1 MPTPMTMLR
10 SLSWSW
16 LAALL
21 FLGQVLRSQSDGLVE
36 LTAKLSP
43 ATAAPGEPVTLVLTA
58 KVDEQYHA
66 YGTKEP
72 TNIPVNLDPE
82 KLVLRGLQRVGAA
95 KVPPGDKQ
103 VIFGI
108 ETFSLPHQF
117 EVTQELRV
125 PADAKPGDLVLSG
138 ELDYQ
143 LCDENSC
150 LPPSSVTFQVKF
162 VVAAAAVAAAAPAAT
177 QDPKVVPGAP
187 KIELKPG
194 LRLVPDAKLV
204 VESRVVPSPARAGE
218 SVELVLKVVVD
229 PKYHAYGTKETI
241 NLPVRLEAEKLD
253 TGGLVRQG
261 DAEVPP
267 GRLKQAF
274 GIDSYPLPQE
284 FEVRQRLQV
293 PEGQQP
299 GKVVVKAVLDYQ
311 LCDENSCDLPAT
323 ANVRAELVVE
333 AGAARAEY
341 QRGAAAAT
349 AAAGEPPSASARDGY
364 FGEGWLAFFLSCVGG
379 GLFAL
384 VMPCTYPMIPITF
397 SFFTKQADAR
407 GGKVLSLALLYGAG
421 IVGMFALIGALAGV
435 LGEYIVPFAAH
446 WITNFIIGTAFVV
459 FGLSLLGLFTLQ
471 PPAFLMQAAGK
482 GRAVGGLVGVLLM
495 GATLVISSFTCTAP
509 VVGLLLLPAVASG
522 DPTLP
527 TVGMAIFGLTMALPF
542 VFLSLLPGKVKALP
556 RSGEWMN
563 TLKVSLGVVELA
575 AALKFF
581 SNAEYAEGLKIL
593 PREIFFAI
601 WILLFVGLAVYLF
614 GWWPRAVATSGRRLG
629 GVASVLFAGYCA
641 YGALGYPLDF
651 AMTAMAPPYSLRDKS
666 DSIVIDEAGHPRADD
681 DYNAAFEHA
690 RSSNK
695 LLLVNLT
702 GFTCNNCRMVERGIL
717 PSEAIAP
724 ILREH
729 FVEAR
734 LHMDNPKAI
743 PEQRWL
749 VQQAKRQELVD
760 GSQTT
765 PTYVTVDPKSGKR
778 LVVHVL
784 SGGPT
789 AWEAGYLA
797 FLQESLQLA
806 GRK

>member
-1 MPTPMTMLR
+1 MNTLR

-21 FLGQVLRSQSDGLVE
+21 LLGSVLRSQSDGLVE

-43 ATAAPGEPVTLVLTA
+43 VSAAPGERVTLVLAA

-72 TNIPVNLDPE
+72 TNIPVTLDPA
-82 KLVLRGLQRVGAA
+82 KLVLRGLQRVGDA
-95 KVPPGDKQ
+95 KVPPGDKK

-108 ETFSLPHQF
+108 ETFPLPHRF
-117 EVTQELRV
+117 EVTQELLV
-125 PADAKPGDLVLSG
+125 PADAKPGELVLSG

-150 LPPSSVTFQVKF
+150 LPPSSVTFQVKLM
-162 VVAAAAVAAAAPAAT
+162 VAAPAAAPAAPAAT
-177 QDPKVVPGAP
+177 QDPKVAPGMP
-187 KIELKPG
+187 KLELKPG
-194 LRLVPDAKLV
+194 LRLVPDAKLR
-204 VESRVVPSPARAGE
+204 VESRLVPSPARAGE
-218 SVELVLKVVVD
+218 SVELVLKVTVD
-229 PKYHAYGTKETI
+229 PKYHAYGTKESI
-241 NLPVRLEAEKLD
+241 NLPVRLDAAKID
-253 TGGLVRQG
+253 AGGLVPQG
-261 DAEVPP
+261 EAEVPP
-267 GRLKQAF
+267 GRLKQVY

-299 GKVVVKAVLDYQ
+299 GKVNVKAVLDYQ

-323 ANVRAELVVE
+323 ADIRAELVVE
-333 AGAARAEY
+333 AGDARAEY
-341 QRGAAAAT
+341 RGGAAPAGPAT
-349 AAAGEPPSASARDGY
+349 KEPPSAAAKDNGL
-364 FGEGWLAFFLSCVGG
+364 GEGWLAFFLSCVGG

-407 GGKVLSLALLYGAG
+407 GGKVLSLALLYGIG
-421 IVGMFALIGALAGV
+421 IVGMFTLIGALAGL
-435 LGEYIVPFAAH
+435 LGEFIVPFAAH
-446 WITNFIIGTAFVV
+446 WITNLIIGTAFVV

-482 GRAVGGLVGVLLM
+482 GRAIGGAVGVLLM
-495 GATLVISSFTCTAP
+495 GATLVITSFTCTAP
-509 VVGLLLLPAVASG
+509 VVGLLLLPAVTSG
-522 DPTLP
+522 DQALP
-527 TVGMAIFGLTMALPF
+527 VVGMAIFGLTMALPF
-542 VFLSLLPGKVKALP
+542 VFLSLLPGKIKELP

-575 AALKFF
+575 AAMKFF

-593 PREIFFAI
+593 PREIFFVI
-601 WILLFVGLAVYLF
+601 WILMFVGLAVFLL
-614 GWWPRAVATSGRRLG
+614 GLWPRASIAGGRLVG
-629 GVASVLFAGYCA
+629 GVASLAFAAYCA
-641 YGALGYPLDF
+641 YGALGFPLDF
-651 AMTAMAPPYSLRDKS
+651 IMTALAPPYSLYEKS

-690 RSSNK
+690 RSNNK

-734 LHMDNPKAI
+734 LHMDNPKAM
-743 PEQRWL
+743 PEERWL

-760 GSQTT
+760 GSLTT
-765 PTYVTVDPKSGKR
+765 PTYVTVDPSTGKR

-797 FLQESLQLA
+797 FLQQSLQFA